1 MVYGKPNKS
10 LQTGAA
16 WGGVQWYAEQI
27 GVGVR
32 VHVSQGYTK
41 GEPRRNPTPQN
52 YSDPNGVDV
61 LRPHHLVLLL
71 PRERDCRAVSVE
83 GRASLRGCS
92 GKWGSAG
99 YVKISHHGSTGQINY
114 ANISCSP
121 GEHWHFPSCLH
132 RHKCSFPSRLFFS
145 LPPFICRN
153 ISDSSDLC
161 PNNQILLIYF

>member
-1 MVYGKPNKS
+1 MYDGMQNRSEPESESMSPRAILRVS
-10 LQTGAA
+10 L
-16 WGGVQWYAEQI
+16 GGIPPPKITLIQMGSMCSGHITWCCCC
-27 GVGVR
+27 
-32 VHVSQGYTK
+32 
-41 GEPRRNPTPQN
+41 
-52 YSDPNGVDV
+52 
-61 LRPHHLVLLL
+61 
-71 PRERDCRAVSVE
+71 PRERDCRAASME

-92 GKWGSAG
+92 GKWGG

-121 GEHWHFPSCLH
+121 RENWLRHFPSCLH